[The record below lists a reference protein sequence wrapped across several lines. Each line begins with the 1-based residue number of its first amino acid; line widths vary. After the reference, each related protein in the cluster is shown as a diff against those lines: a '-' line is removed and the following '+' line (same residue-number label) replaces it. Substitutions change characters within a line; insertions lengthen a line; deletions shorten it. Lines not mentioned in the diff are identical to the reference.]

1 MFKAAAVGV
10 DRAGFP
16 HSRHRRA
23 PSPPSPSGTGHD
35 EAWARGEDLQLAVSS
50 AASSSLFFSC
60 NLSDH
65 TNRLLS

>member
-1 MFKAAAVGV
+1 MFKATAVGV

-16 HSRHRRA
+16 HSCHRRP

-35 EAWARGEDLQLAVSS
+35 EAWARGEDLQLTVSS
-50 AASSSLFFSC
+50 AASSSLFFSG

-65 TNRLLS
+65 TNLLS